1 LAIRLP
7 AFLILKQFNM
17 KTLKTAIAA
26 LLIAGGTIAAFA
38 FTKTDATKENNKKAD
53 LYWFD
58 ANNNYLGHGNASITG
73 CPDTGSQICARGYSE
88 VNQDDEPVGEVQQ
101 TVRKP

>member
-1 LAIRLP
+1 
-7 AFLILKQFNM
+7 M

-58 ANNNYLGHGNASITG
+58 ADDGHYLGYGNSSITG
-73 CPDTGSQICARGYSE
+73 CPNTGTEPCARGYNE
-88 VNQDDEPVGEVQQ
+88 IDENDQPVGPQQ
-101 TVRKP
+101 QLVKKQP